1 MVGLAEGE
9 LGSSSQTHSLASNK
23 SRWDRR
29 VVDSSDVTK
38 EEGTIKQGQMMAAG
52 AQMKE
57 TVDKTPS
64 ASIGDTEDIFEGTEN
79 EGVGVK
85 NYGGKTFFL
94 FFYTSLT
101 NSLSLASRDD
111 TSARHFEDKD
121 NEGAGFDA
129 SGTGESSLGK
139 VFICFL
145 TRFFV
150 VIFRFP
156 TMTID
161 QHV

>member
-38 EEGTIKQGQMMAAG
+38 EEGTIKQGEMMAAG

-85 NYGGKTFFL
+85 NCAGKTFFL

-101 NSLSLASRDD
+101 NSLFQAWLPGMIPQQDILRTKIMKVLA
-111 TSARHFEDKD
+111 
-121 NEGAGFDA
+121 
-129 SGTGESSLGK
+129 LML
-139 VFICFL
+139 L
-145 TRFFV
+145 T
-150 VIFRFP
+150 
-156 TMTID
+156 
-161 QHV
+161 QENHH

>member
-9 LGSSSQTHSLASNK
+9 LGSSSQTHSLASIK

-64 ASIGDTEDIFEGTEN
+64 ASI
-79 EGVGVK
+79 
-85 NYGGKTFFL
+85 
-94 FFYTSLT
+94 
-101 NSLSLASRDD
+101 
-111 TSARHFEDKD
+111 
-121 NEGAGFDA
+121 
-129 SGTGESSLGK
+129 
-139 VFICFL
+139 
-145 TRFFV
+145 
-150 VIFRFP
+150 P
-156 TMTID
+156 
-161 QHV
+161 

>member
-29 VVDSSDVTK
+29 MVDSSDVTK
-38 EEGTIKQGQMMAAG
+38 EEETIKQGLMMAAG

-79 EGVGVK
+79 EGVCVK
-85 NYGGKTFFL
+85 KL
-94 FFYTSLT
+94 
-101 NSLSLASRDD
+101 R
-111 TSARHFEDKD
+111 R
-121 NEGAGFDA
+121 
-129 SGTGESSLGK
+129 
-139 VFICFL
+139 
-145 TRFFV
+145 
-150 VIFRFP
+150 
-156 TMTID
+156 
-161 QHV
+161 